1 MKCIVPRF
9 EFYYLGNKISF
20 RIYILRQLFF
30 NERKE
35 YKIDN
40 LDIEFAQACYPEI
53 VVRKNNNRIE
63 YLKCYLIG
71 SDKEKYSRYLNIS
84 ECEKKI
90 LFPLYK
96 GFKQLDFDLSEG
108 RNIPE
113 SPFTL
118 LVNKN
123 RHYKSPTKL
132 FNKNHFEEFNIDESE
147 EYAKKLFD
155 FLLN

>member
-9 EFYYLGNKISF
+9 EICFLSNKISF

-30 NERKE
+30 TERKE

-53 VVRKNNNRIE
+53 VVTKNNNHIE
-63 YLKCYLIG
+63 HLKCYLIG
-71 SDKEKYSRYLNIS
+71 SNKEKYSSYLNIS
-84 ECEKKI
+84 EYGKKI

-96 GFKQLDFDLSEG
+96 GFKQLDSDLSEG

-118 LVNKN
+118 LVNKKQY
-123 RHYKSPTKL
+123 YKSPTKS
-132 FNKNHFEEFNIDESE
+132 FNKNNFEEFNIDESE

>member
-9 EFYYLGNKISF
+9 EIYFLSNKISF

-30 NERKE
+30 TERKG
-35 YKIDN
+35 YNIDN
-40 LDIEFAQACYPEI
+40 IDIEFAQACYPEI
-53 VVRKNNNRIE
+53 VVTKNNNRIE
-63 YLKCYLIG
+63 HLKCYLIG
-71 SDKEKYSRYLNIS
+71 STKEKHSSFLNIS
-84 ECEKKI
+84 EGGKKI

-118 LVNKN
+118 LVNKKQY
-123 RHYKSPTKL
+123 YKGPTKL

>member
-9 EFYYLGNKISF
+9 EFCFFNNRIGF
-20 RIYILRQLFF
+20 RIYILKQLFF
-30 NERKE
+30 TEEKV

-40 LDIEFAQACYPEI
+40 IAIEFAKACYPEI
-53 VVRKNNNRIE
+53 RFKKNNNHIE

-71 SDKEKYSRYLNIS
+71 SNKEKYSSYLNIS
-84 ECEKKI
+84 GCEKEI

-108 RNIPE
+108 RDIPE

-118 LVNKN
+118 LVNKKQY
-123 RHYKSPTKL
+123 YKSPSKL
-132 FNKNHFEEFNIDESE
+132 FNKNNFEEFNIDESE